1 MKNLLSL
8 VCLGCLASVA
18 RGQAPVAWPLDPATH
33 RIHYQAVVPVA
44 GVSQLDLLARACG
57 WATGAASPD
66 TPPVVTHEPDT
77 EVLVM
82 SGTHPLAYTYS
93 LGGMANGLPRT
104 RTTHLVLH
112 YTVRLYLREGRY
124 RYEATD
130 FAFAWSD
137 SPTREPA
144 EIELIEMR
152 AINEEGA
159 SSLTAM
165 RTRFQEATATLLTQL
180 QDAMKKSNGTSV
192 AK

>member
-1 MKNLLSL
+1 MKPLLFV

-18 RGQAPVAWPLDPATH
+18 RGQALVAWPLDPATH

-57 WATGAASPD
+57 WATGASSPD
-66 TPPVVTHEPDT
+66 TPPVVTHESDT

-82 SGTHPLAYTYS
+82 SGTQPFAYTYS
-93 LGGMANGLPRT
+93 LGSMANGLPRT

-130 FAFAWSD
+130 FAFASPV
-137 SPTREPA
+137 SPTQEPA
-144 EIELIEMR
+144 ERDLIEMR
-152 AINEEGA
+152 AITEDGA
-159 SSLTAM
+159 RSLTAE
-165 RTRFQEATATLLTQL
+165 RTRFQQATATLLTQL
-180 QDAMKKSNGTSV
+180 QDAMRKSSGKSV